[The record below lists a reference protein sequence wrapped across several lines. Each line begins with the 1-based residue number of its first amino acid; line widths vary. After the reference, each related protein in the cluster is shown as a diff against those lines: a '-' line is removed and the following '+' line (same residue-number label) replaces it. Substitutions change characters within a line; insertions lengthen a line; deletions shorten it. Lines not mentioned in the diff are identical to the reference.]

1 MAGAALT
8 LVSIACTGGP
18 AGVDCDQS
26 GSPSA
31 QVGGGSDSVG
41 FVALQSGDPMTVVLG
56 PQGLYMVTP
65 SVRVQN
71 MAGGQAGRVGDSD
84 DPRVEFQLYQGST
97 NIGGSAREYL
107 GLTSTADG
115 SEVLGVFTPF
125 TVDISTYINQTITV
139 KVDVVDACGNHATG
153 SLDVVAQQ

>member
-1 MAGAALT
+1 MVLAGAACNG
-8 LVSIACTGGP
+8 IAG
-18 AGVDCDQS
+18 GVDCDQF
-26 GSPSA
+26 GSASA

-65 SVRVQN
+65 SVRIQN
-71 MAGGQAGRVGDSD
+71 MSPGKAGRVGNSD
-84 DPRVEFQLYQGST
+84 DPRVAFSLYQGTT

-107 GLTSTADG
+107 GLTQTADG
-115 SEVLGVFTPF
+115 AEVLGVFTPF

-139 KVDVVDACGNHATG
+139 KVEVDDACGRSATG
-153 SLDVVAQQ
+153 SLDVLVQQ